1 MVEDI
6 NDAQKILPS
15 SVPRVNTPS
24 SVSAWHR
31 VQISGREGIT
41 PSPGSYHGRR
51 DARPSF
57 LTRLIGLKAKDAG
70 NSWGST
76 SRCAEIGSL
85 FLKRET
91 WIVLIP
97 SIFQP
102 VFFSLFFSRRPD
114 FNLPCG
120 VSSEPNKFP
129 LSRLTL
135 VRPRQLQRCCP
146 PSSGKQIILLLGVVA
161 LKQSGRKGSS

>member
-1 MVEDI
+1 MDEDI

-70 NSWGST
+70 NGWGSI
-76 SRCAEIGSL
+76 SRCAEICSL
-85 FLKRET
+85 FFLKKET
-91 WIVLIP
+91 WILLIP

-102 VFFSLFFSRRPD
+102 VFFFFLRRPD

-161 LKQSGRKGSS
+161 LKQSGRNSLS

>member
-1 MVEDI
+1 MDEDI

-51 DARPSF
+51 DAPPSF
-57 LTRLIGLKAKDAG
+57 LTRLIDLKAKDAG
-70 NSWGST
+70 NGWGST
-76 SRCAEIGSL
+76 SRCAEIC
-85 FLKRET
+85 
-91 WIVLIP
+91 
-97 SIFQP
+97 
-102 VFFSLFFSRRPD
+102 SLFFFKERNLDSFNPLHLPASFFFFFLRRPD

-161 LKQSGRKGSS
+161 LKQSGRNSSS